1 MKVLFLGLGGAGQ
14 RHLRNLRALRP
25 EATILAVRHAGRRFE
40 IGDDLAP
47 DFSSDIVSKYGIRI
61 LPNLDAAI
69 ANQPDLAIVASPSS
83 LHVEQATTLIEA
95 GVPTFVE
102 KPLATSREGL
112 DRFYTAARQRG
123 IPVAV
128 GYQLRHHPCAQRLK
142 ALLDAHR
149 IGRLQSIEVT
159 VHSHMPSWHGY
170 EKPNEF
176 YAGVAALGG
185 GVVLTEI
192 HEIDM
197 LCWLFGRPQKVAAF
211 GGTVGGYDIDV
222 EDTVAAILEF
232 PGPLVVTLAMS
243 FVQRPPGR
251 RFVVNGSNGRIVMK
265 IPKAS
270 IVVEDTTGS
279 EIERLEVANFDRNG
293 MFVAELRDFLTAVES
308 HISDLSLDSIRD
320 GQDAAL
326 AIKAAYLE
334 GRVIPLAVRA
344 T

>member
-14 RHLRNLRALRP
+14 RHLRNLRVLRP

-47 DFSSDIVSKYGIRI
+47 DFSTDIVSKYGIRI
-61 LPNLDAAI
+61 LPDLEAAI
-69 ANQPDLAIVASPSS
+69 ADRPDLAIVASPSS
-83 LHVEQATTLIEA
+83 LHVKQATILIES
-95 GVPTFVE
+95 GVPTFIE

-112 DRFYTAARQRG
+112 DRFYTVVRQHG

-128 GYQLRHHPCAQRLK
+128 GYQLRHHPCVQRLK

-149 IGRLQSIEVT
+149 IGRVQSIEVT
-159 VHSHMPSWHGY
+159 VHSHMPSWHSY
-170 EKPNEF
+170 EKPHEF

-185 GVVLTEI
+185 GVILTEI

-211 GGTVGGYDIDV
+211 GGAVGGYDIDV
-222 EDTVAAILEF
+222 EDTVAAILKF
-232 PGPLVVTLAMS
+232 PGPLVVTLVMS

-251 RFVVNGSNGRIVMK
+251 RFIVNGSNGRIVLM
-265 IPKAS
+265 IPRAS
-270 IVVEDTTGS
+270 IVVEDITGG
-279 EIERLEVANFDRNG
+279 EIERLEVADFDRNA
-293 MFVAELRDFLTAVES
+293 MFVAELRDFLAAVENHAS
-308 HISDLSLDSIRD
+308 NQSLDSILD
-320 GQDAAL
+320 GQDTAL

-334 GRVIPLAVRA
+334 ERVVPLAARA
-344 T
+344 S